1 MKKHIFLI
9 IFVILLQMMAFSA
22 CKGKDV
28 VYLQPS
34 SSNMENESVPTDTKT
49 DELIAEDENKAN
61 DKTNSKDAATISKT
75 EVKDTN
81 STSNKK
87 TENKKPNTASKNETT
102 GSSNNNSKPSNQGS
116 TTPSSKDENTS
127 SNESSAEKTTLT
139 YEEYLNLTPAKQQE
153 YFKTFDS
160 LNSFK
165 AWLNAAKAEYEA
177 KDDSIEVE
185 GNGSLDL
192 KDYLD

>member
-1 MKKHIFLI
+1 MKKHIFSI
-9 IFVILLQMMAFSA
+9 IFVIILQMVAFSA
-22 CKGKDV
+22 CKNNEMI
-28 VYLQPS
+28 YLQPS
-34 SSNMENESVPTDTKT
+34 SSNNENESVPTDTKKE
-49 DELIAEDENKAN
+49 ELTHEGEIQAEDG
-61 DKTNSKDAATISKT
+61 TNSKDAATSPKK
-75 EVKDTN
+75 EANDTN

-87 TENKKPNTASKNETT
+87 TETKKPNTASKNEIT
-102 GSSNNNSKPSNQGS
+102 GSSNNNSKPSNQES
-116 TTPSSKDENTS
+116 TTPSL
-127 SNESSAEKTTLT
+127 NEGSTEKTTLT

-153 YFKTFDS
+153 YFKTFNS

-165 AWLNAAKAEYEA
+165 EWLNTAKAEYDA

>member
-9 IFVILLQMMAFSA
+9 IFVILLQMVAFSA
-22 CKGKDV
+22 CKNNDMI
-28 VYLQPS
+28 YLQPS
-34 SSNMENESVPTDTKT
+34 SSDNTSNNENDSVPLDTKIDELT
-49 DELIAEDENKAN
+49 DEEDIQAEAE
-61 DKTNSKDAATISKT
+61 TNSKDAATFPKKET
-75 EVKDTN
+75 NDTN
-81 STSNKK
+81 STSNKI
-87 TENKKPNTASKNETT
+87 TETKKPNTASKNETT
-102 GSSNNNSKPSNQGS
+102 GSSNNNSKPSNQES
-116 TTPSSKDENTS
+116 TTPSL
-127 SNESSAEKTTLT
+127 NEGSTEKTTLT

-165 AWLNAAKAEYEA
+165 EWLNTAKAEYDA